1 MCSDNFELDTE
12 LKNHIEL
19 IHGKTTPFD
28 SLEENLFQC
37 AICIDVFD
45 QKIKLKNH
53 IESIHGKIVPLDSL

>member
-12 LKNHIEL
+12 LKNHIES
-19 IHGKTTPFD
+19 IHEETAPFD